1 MLLWQPLSMLS
12 EAFVVSQSDCYPI
25 AKRIQKMCAGRNA
38 SERRAILEKD
48 DVQADPTAL
57 SGKAEMA
64 GGDER
69 RIRPTAAPGYW
80 RRRGDKGTEKRRA
93 LAILRE
99 NLG

>member
-48 DVQADPTAL
+48 DAQADPTAI

-69 RIRPTAAPGYW
+69 RIRPAAAPGDW
-80 RRRGDKGTEKRRA
+80 RRHVDKENEHRRPPAKRREA
-93 LAILRE
+93 
-99 NLG
+99 